1 MTVADIYSTL
11 VLIGGISP
19 DYVLDKMEFYEIN
32 CLLKNIYL
40 KDKES
45 WERARFITYITAQCN
60 STKTLKPTDIMKF
73 RWDDDYEPEEHHKT
87 ISNDDIARLNKMA
100 KAMEDKFNNQTV
112 TP

>member
-1 MTVADIYSTL
+1 MTIGDIYATL
-11 VLIGGISP
+11 VLVGGLSP
-19 DYVLDKMEFYEIN
+19 DYVLDKMEFYEVN

-73 RWDDDYEPEEHHKT
+73 QWDEDYVPEEHHKS
-87 ISNDDIARLNKMA
+87 ISDNDIARLRQMA
-100 KAMEDKFNNQTV
+100 KSMEENFNKKK
-112 TP
+112 